1 MKRIILYASALIV
14 VGLFLATFAV
24 SCSIG
29 PVTPDTW
36 SGPTLPEFMPSNFP
50 LSTESFLAA
59 PTEKVIP
66 TLMPSFTPEGPERFN
81 YLVLGGDMGPGRPK
95 DVSGGTGDKTDVML
109 LVSVLLTEPA
119 EITIVQFPRNL
130 YSPAYIPDRLL
141 FEVYWQDGFEGMR
154 DYFAD
159 VFGIELDGIAYV
171 DMPHFVKYVD
181 VIGGVEVPFGGAPGG
196 PGDAV
201 CEGGKWSST
210 GRNTCVFDGAS
221 LLAWLRD
228 NDNNWE
234 HGVYD
239 VGMRQHR
246 ALVAILDKVY
256 QQFGNRDW
264 KGVFALFDGVETDLG
279 VVAFLDAA
287 SVGYRALQ
295 HGTII
300 SYDRLAYPTIQRGNV
315 PIEPWRAEIAHFDLR
330 EWMAQVLP

>member
-66 TLMPSFTPEGPERFN
+66 TLMPSFTPESPERWN
-81 YLVLGGDMGPGRPK
+81 YLVLGGDAGPGRPK
-95 DVSGGTGDKTDVML
+95 PVAGGAGNKTDVIL
-109 LVSVLLTEPA
+109 LVSVVLTEPA
-119 EITIVQFPRNL
+119 QVTIVEFPRNF
-130 YSPAYIPDRLL
+130 YSPLYIPDRLL

-154 DYFAD
+154 TYFGD
-159 VFGIELDGIAYV
+159 VFGVELDGIAYV
-171 DMPHFVKYVD
+171 DMAHFVEYVN
-181 VIGGVEVPFGGAPGG
+181 VIGGVETSREAEGCEPGMEFGAS
-196 PGDAV
+196 
-201 CEGGKWSST
+201 CH
-210 GRNTCVFDGAS
+210 FDGAQ
-221 LLAWLRD
+221 LLTWLRD

-239 VGMRQHR
+239 AGMRQHR

-256 QQFGNRDW
+256 AKFAD
-264 KGVFALFDGVETDLG
+264 KDLMAVFALFDGVETDLG
-279 VVAFLDAA
+279 IMQFVDAA
-287 SVGYRALQ
+287 FVGMQAIQ
-295 HGTII
+295 HGMTIDF
-300 SYDRLAYPTIQRGNV
+300 DRLAYPTIQRGNV